1 MLCSLFGYGPCLQVQ
16 ASASGLLDSVGV
28 RNKLTVDHAL
38 EVLEEWSGRL
48 TFQASV
54 VQVTLSSCCVWSSL

>member
-1 MLCSLFGYGPCLQVQ
+1 MQ
-16 ASASGLLDSVGV
+16 ASASGLLDSLGV

-54 VQVTLSSCCVWSSL
+54 VQVTLSSCCVWSLL